1 MTYCRL
7 KVSTWESQMARYYFD
22 LQGAQ
27 NANDSGGLAFESDLE
42 AFRAAERLAAELATA
57 RPHLRG
63 KTCVVLSR
71 KDSEDIYWI
80 SV

>member
-1 MTYCRL
+1 MG
-7 KVSTWESQMARYYFD
+7 RYYLD

-27 NANDSGGLAFESDLE
+27 NANDSGGLVFENDLE
-42 AFRAAERLAAELATA
+42 AFHAAKRLAAELATA

-71 KDSEDIYWI
+71 KDAGDSYWI